1 MRREFVQV
9 LSHYF
14 SVDHR
19 ARCSKMQE
27 HDLSFCGGCYPS
39 AENRRKRSSWASVA
53 FWSRTSSLQCCKAC
67 PAWQLDF
74 AGWSLAGSKF
84 LDWLSSNSCLQKFFV
99 IGGQVLEQ
107 PYVLVTAHPCWCLC
121 KSKAKKQLN
130 GCWSLGV
137 NMVWL
142 SHTQQICK
150 T

>member
-1 MRREFVQV
+1 MCRYF
-9 LSHYF
+9 HYF
-14 SVDHR
+14 SVDYR

-27 HDLSFCGGCYPS
+27 HDLLSFCGGCYPS
-39 AENRRKRSSWASVA
+39 AENRQKRSSWASVA

-67 PAWQLDF
+67 PAWQLDS

-121 KSKAKKQLN
+121 KSKAKKAAQRLLEF
-130 GCWSLGV
+130 GCQHGLAKPYPADLQ
-137 NMVWL
+137 NL
-142 SHTQQICK
+142 ID
-150 T
+150 